1 MHQAVTGHIATV
13 RKQGGEEG
21 GKVILLKNKFK
32 GKSAEDIWSS
42 LILSLPAEDIRKM
55 APGEKREVLFAEP
68 DVVDAKETIETMEM
82 EDEKHG
88 TQVEEDVVEV
98 VTLRLEDAATKKE
111 RMDKS
116 KSVKDLKKEYDK
128 FAR

>member
-1 MHQAVTGHIATV
+1 MI
-13 RKQGGEEG
+13 
-21 GKVILLKNKFK
+21 ILKNKFK
-32 GKSAEDIWSS
+32 GKSTEDIWSS
-42 LILSLPAEDIRKM
+42 LILSLPAEEIEKM
-55 APGEKREVLFAEP
+55 APGEKKEVSFAEP
-68 DVVDAKETIETMEM
+68 DVVDAKEDIETME
-82 EDEKHG
+82 
-88 TQVEEDVVEV
+88 VEEAKEGAREEEDLVEV